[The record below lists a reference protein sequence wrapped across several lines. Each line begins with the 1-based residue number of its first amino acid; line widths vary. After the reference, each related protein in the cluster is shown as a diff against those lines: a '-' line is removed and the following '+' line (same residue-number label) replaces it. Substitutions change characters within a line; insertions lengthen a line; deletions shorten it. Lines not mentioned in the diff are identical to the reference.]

1 MRVTKRHRV
10 HRKSGHAAAQNFQ
23 FGLPQTDGQGTKI
36 GAPIGGSARVLQ
48 NFSITQCDAGIRP
61 VVNGPGQPERE
72 GARLGGVRTSV
83 QGRPGAFGGTVT
95 RHNSRN

>member
-36 GAPIGGSARVLQ
+36 GAPIGGSARGYQGLPAPLA
-48 NFSITQCDAGIRP
+48 IPATATQTA
-61 VVNGPGQPERE
+61 
-72 GARLGGVRTSV
+72 ARSYFYASPALT
-83 QGRPGAFGGTVT
+83 
-95 RHNSRN
+95 